1 MLAARASALLAN
13 HGLVT
18 VAATPAQALHQAVV
32 SEHCAQVAW
41 GTRALGG
48 HVPLPASTLETF
60 GEAYRR
66 ARHAARLA
74 PGLR

>member
-1 MLAARASALLAN
+1 
-13 HGLVT
+13 
-18 VAATPAQALHQAVV
+18 V

-48 HVPLPASTLETF
+48 HIPLPAATLETF

-66 ARHAARLA
+66 GRLS
-74 PGLR
+74 